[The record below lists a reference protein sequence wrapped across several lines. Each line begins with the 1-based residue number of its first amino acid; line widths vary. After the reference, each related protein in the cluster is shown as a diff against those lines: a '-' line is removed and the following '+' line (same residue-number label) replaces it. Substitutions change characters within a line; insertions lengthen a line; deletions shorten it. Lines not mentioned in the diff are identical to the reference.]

1 MLFDS
6 APRHKNTDEKP
17 VSVPVAPVSKE
28 NVFLAQE
35 KELAQELSRL
45 ERDLASVTQQIGA
58 MKQQMSM
65 GKYPGMLTDLADL
78 TTKKDSLTAQ
88 INNHPKFA
96 KPAIKDNFTG
106 RDARLDKYTMN

>member
-1 MLFDS
+1 MIFDS
-6 APRHKNTDEKP
+6 APQHENTSETRTP
-17 VSVPVAPVSKE
+17 VPVVPIRKE
-28 NVFLAQE
+28 NIFLKRE
-35 KELAQELSRL
+35 SNETQELSRL

-96 KPAIKDNFTG
+96 QPTIKNNFTG
-106 RDARLDKYTMN
+106 RDARADSKNN